1 MEVNLNGAVQSDAA
15 ALSRHMINNHFG
27 SIINISSMWGVV
39 GSSCEVAYSTAK
51 SGLIGMTKALAKE
64 LGPSNIRVNCIAPGV
79 IDTDMNAGLDENTV
93 RELISETPV
102 MRIGKPRDV
111 GELAYFLSG
120 SGAEFITGQVIGC
133 QRRVCGLGGTE
144 MEYIKTIFSER
155 ILKAVISNPKHKDG
169 KYKKIEIELKKIGGT
184 EKYQIACYTEKQVF
198 HENVEPD

>member
-1 MEVNLNGAVQSDAA
+1 MAEETGGYPIKADISVPEQVESMIDKIEDKFGGVDILINNAGISKFNLFTDITEDEWSEVMEVNLNGPYRVTRGVV
-15 ALSRHMINNHFG
+15 RHMINNHFG

-120 SGAEFITGQVIGC
+120 SGAEFITGQVIG
-133 QRRVCGLGGTE
+133 VNGG
-144 MEYIKTIFSER
+144 F
-155 ILKAVISNPKHKDG
+155 V
-169 KYKKIEIELKKIGGT
+169 
-184 EKYQIACYTEKQVF
+184 V
-198 HENVEPD
+198 